1 MLKYNADNEL
11 EPELAKELPE
21 VSADGLTLTYKLE
34 KGHKFSDGTEVT
46 SKDVKFTFAT
56 LADPS

>member
-34 KGHKFSDGTEVT
+34 KDTNSVMELK
-46 SKDVKFTFAT
+46 
-56 LADPS
+56 